1 MDVVET
7 ISLWLEQYSG
17 LIAIISGVGLLTLL
31 SSVMNKPKANAP
43 SVSSSRMADV
53 KASIKKQE
61 PVVEHPVETP
71 ADITDQA
78 ETAVADE
85 VQESAT
91 KEAELSGKKT
101 ISTA

>member
-43 SVSSSRMADV
+43 SVSPSRMADV

-71 ADITDQA
+71 VVITDQA
-78 ETAVADE
+78 ETVVADE
-85 VQESAT
+85 VQILLLKRPNFPS
-91 KEAELSGKKT
+91 KKT
-101 ISTA
+101 I